1 MIQVSSMLKDA
12 LHLFY
17 PHLCSSCGDDVL
29 SYDKLICNECF
40 YHLPRTHFYRMH
52 QNSIDKIFYGRLNIK
67 AAHSEFYFTKGHLL
81 QQLIHQLKYKRNKE
95 LGIYLGK
102 LMGQSLML
110 SSRFKDIDF
119 IVPIPMFKE
128 KEIKRGYNQAEVIAI
143 GVSESMQIPLLPHH
157 VKRILPTSTQTK
169 KNRSDRWSN
178 VKDSFSIGNQNELY
192 NKSIL
197 LIDDVI
203 TTGATLE
210 ACGNQILQ
218 IPGAMLSIATLAHA
232 VS

>member
-1 MIQVSSMLKDA
+1 
-12 LHLFY
+12 
-17 PHLCSSCGDDVL
+17 
-29 SYDKLICNECF
+29 
-40 YHLPRTHFYRMH
+40 
-52 QNSIDKIFYGRLNIK
+52 
-67 AAHSEFYFTKGHLL
+67 
-81 QQLIHQLKYKRNKE
+81 
-95 LGIYLGK
+95 
-102 LMGQSLML
+102 ML
-110 SSRFKDIDF
+110 SNRFKDIDF

-128 KEIKRGYNQAEVIAI
+128 KEIKRGYNQAEVIAM